1 MSTQSPI
8 PDDDARTTISALPT
22 CELLGMSLAQ
32 IGQEALLDHMF
43 AALAR
48 GRGGWLVTANL
59 DFLYRYVRDVEARA
73 LYDAADIRVAD
84 GMPLVWAARLQG
96 DPVPERVT
104 GATLVSVIAGRAAAE
119 KRSLYLLGGSPGA
132 GERAAVVLSERFP
145 GLEIKGTSSPWL
157 SDPATAAELEP
168 VARELARL
176 RPDIIFVG
184 LGSPKQEKLIQ
195 AVRGQLPAA
204 WMIGVGVSFS
214 FVAGD
219 IRRAPRWMQRT
230 GLEWLSRMVQEPRR
244 LGRRY
249 LIENLPFSVTLFA
262 HALRRRVARRKA
274 DGSGP

>member
-1 MSTQSPI
+1 MSTQDPI
-8 PDDDARTTISALPT
+8 RSDDARASASTLPT

-59 DFLYRYVRDVEARA
+59 DFLCRYARDAEARA

-96 DPVPERVT
+96 DSLPERVT
-104 GATLVSVIAGRAAAE
+104 GATLVSVMAGRAAAE

-132 GERAAVVLSERFP
+132 SERAAAVLLERFA
-145 GLEIKGTSSPWL
+145 GLDVKGTSCPWL
-157 SDPATAAELEP
+157 SDPATPAELEP
-168 VARELARL
+168 VIGELTRL
-176 RPDIIFVG
+176 RPDIILVG
-184 LGSPKQEKLIQ
+184 LGSPKQEKLIH
-195 AVRGQLPAA
+195 ALRDQLPAA

-219 IRRAPRWMQRT
+219 MRRAPRWMQRT
-230 GLEWLSRMVQEPRR
+230 GLEWLTRLVREPRR

-249 LIENLPFSVTLFA
+249 LIENLPFSVKLFA
-262 HALRRRVARRKA
+262 HALRRRVARRKT
-274 DGSGP
+274 DGRGP